1 MVIPSS
7 ILVVDDDHDQANL
20 FNLFLA
26 RLGVDSISFN
36 DPSLALKH
44 YEQYSGRYSLVLLDW
59 MMPRIDGINLANK
72 LRNHNPKVKIVLV
85 SGHFI
90 KDIITNDEFKMV
102 NIIDVIQKPVSFMEF
117 GRRIKQVLC

>member
-90 KDIITNDEFKMV
+90 KDIITNDEFKKV

>member
-1 MVIPSS
+1 
-7 ILVVDDDHDQANL
+7 
-20 FNLFLA
+20 
-26 RLGVDSISFN
+26 
-36 DPSLALKH
+36 
-44 YEQYSGRYSLVLLDW
+44 
-59 MMPRIDGINLANK
+59 MPRINGINLANK

-90 KDIITNDEFKMV
+90 KDIITNDEFKKV

>member
-7 ILVVDDDHDQANL
+7 IMVVDDDHDQANL

-59 MMPRIDGINLANK
+59 MMPRINGINLANK

-90 KDIITNDEFKMV
+90 KDIITNDEFKKV

>member
-7 ILVVDDDHDQANL
+7 IMVVDDDHDQANL

-90 KDIITNDEFKMV
+90 KDIITNDEFKKV